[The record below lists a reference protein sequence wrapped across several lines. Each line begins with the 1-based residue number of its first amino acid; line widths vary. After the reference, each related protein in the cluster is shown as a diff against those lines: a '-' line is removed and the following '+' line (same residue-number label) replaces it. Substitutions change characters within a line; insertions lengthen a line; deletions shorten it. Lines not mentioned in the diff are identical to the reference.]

1 MKRKNRRGGK
11 FMSFLTSGTHL
22 HITTWV
28 IALVLFFIA
37 AFASKKLTGVQMAL
51 RVMYI
56 LIIITGGALFLE
68 WRDKIAESGM
78 NYDMKVLFGILVIAF
93 MEMILGRKNKGKS
106 LNIFWVL
113 FGVVLL
119 VTLYLGLSMG
129 IGINF

>member
-1 MKRKNRRGGK
+1 
-11 FMSFLTSGTHL
+11 MSFLTSTTHL

-37 AFASKKLTGVQMAL
+37 AFASKKLTGVQMGL

-56 LIIITGGALFLE
+56 LMIITGGALFLE

-78 NYDMKVLFGILVIAF
+78 NYDMKVLFAILVIGF
-93 MEMILGRKNKGKS
+93 MEMILARKNKGKS
-106 LNIFWVL
+106 VNVFWVL
-113 FGVVLL
+113 FAIVLL
-119 VTLYLGLSMG
+119 VTLYLGLSVG